1 MKFNLNNSKDIKVIS
16 EEEQLK
22 EYLFNINKTK
32 DNFIDFIN
40 FMKIIVIN
48 KNSGKK
54 KVKGFLSNLND
65 FKSNLDNDEILSM
78 NSFVESFD
86 KAQINEL
93 KEVEK
98 SSICNDKKI
107 IKFEKNNKILKNT
120 KNNEGNVN
128 ASEDKINNFF
138 DYSYFDYLIKI

>member
-1 MKFNLNNSKDIKVIS
+1 
-16 EEEQLK
+16 
-22 EYLFNINKTK
+22 
-32 DNFIDFIN
+32 
-40 FMKIIVIN
+40 
-48 KNSGKK
+48 
-54 KVKGFLSNLND
+54 
-65 FKSNLDNDEILSM
+65 M

-93 KEVEK
+93 KEVKK